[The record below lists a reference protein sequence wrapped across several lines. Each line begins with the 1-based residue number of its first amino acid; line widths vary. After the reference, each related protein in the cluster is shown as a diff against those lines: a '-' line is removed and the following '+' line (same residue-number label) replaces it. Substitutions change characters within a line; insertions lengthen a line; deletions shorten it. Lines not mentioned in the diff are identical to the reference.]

1 MSPKWSWLPIDF
13 LSKNWLFRKLNFYS
27 IKSFCS
33 KYRGFQI
40 RRFRIFGQKERS
52 NRDSNPSRL
61 PSTLLHMDPYSLA
74 LMGGSIRQ
82 MGNMIQMKYELP
94 SFRRPMWRRLKRRRR
109 DEVEKRIQFQNMGYY
124 WRVSTTMV
132 THLLTFH
139 QMSSLTSNHHLH
151 RPTDCWYPDQR
162 TAHFPLSWHQMTH

>member
-1 MSPKWSWLPIDF
+1 MISATYRPSFEKLTFSQTQF
-13 LSKNWLFRKLNFYS
+13 LFDQK
-27 IKSFCS
+27 FCS

-61 PSTLLHMDPYSLA
+61 RSKLLRMDPYSLA
-74 LMGGSIRQ
+74 PTGDNIRPK
-82 MGNMIQMKYELP
+82 GNMIQMKYEPLLIH
-94 SFRRPMWRRLKRRRR
+94 RPTWRRLKRRRR
-109 DEVEKRIQFQNMGYY
+109 DEVEKRIRFQNMGYY

-139 QMSSLTSNHHLH
+139 QMSSLTNN
-151 RPTDCWYPDQR
+151 RR
-162 TAHFPLSWHQMTH
+162 